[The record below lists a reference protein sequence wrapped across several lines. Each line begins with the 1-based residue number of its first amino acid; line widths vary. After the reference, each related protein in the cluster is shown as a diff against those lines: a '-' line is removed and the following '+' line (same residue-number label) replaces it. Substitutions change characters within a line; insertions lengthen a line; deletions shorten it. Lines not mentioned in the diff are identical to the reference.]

1 MKSEDKIELENLYN
15 LKRKI
20 SKRVTKYN
28 EILGKV
34 NKQIKELRLTNEE
47 SK

>member
-1 MKSEDKIELENLYN
+1 MEQDKKRLEHLYN

-34 NKQIKELRLTNEE
+34 NKEIKDLRMNYP
-47 SK
+47 KG